1 MEWKPLVELLVE
13 PTDIQLRY
21 LDISLPNLQ
30 AKLGRK
36 WGVQGSL
43 GAKLG

>member
-13 PTDIQLRY
+13 PTDVQLRC
-21 LDISLPNLQ
+21 LDISLPHLQ
-30 AKLGRK
+30 AKLGLK
-36 WGVQGSL
+36 WGVQGSA